1 MDLQEIMLN
10 LMDWDTIIPALI
22 RIVLIIALAILVNIV
37 LARLMKR
44 IELRI
49 EEKGKTDGELPSES
63 RRRSQTIAGLARQ
76 AIGIAVWLVAGM
88 LVLQEGGVEVG
99 PILAGAGIAG
109 VALGFGAQALVA
121 DLIAGFFIIL
131 ENQVR
136 VGDAVKV
143 NGTWGYIEKIS
154 FRTLIL
160 RDFSGE
166 VHIFPN
172 GSISTL
178 SNESNGWSAYV
189 FHMGVA
195 YKENVDEVMEVMR
208 GVISQMAADET
219 WGSLMLGE
227 GQVQGL
233 QSFDDSAVTIRGRI
247 KTHPLQQ
254 YDVGREFNRRIKL
267 AFDEKGIEIPFPHR
281 TLYYGEA
288 SRPFEIS
295 RTESNRES
303 A

>member
-1 MDLQEIMLN
+1 MDLREALYGIL
-10 LMDWDTIIPALI
+10 DWDTIIPAII
-22 RIVLIIALAILVNIV
+22 RIVLIVALTLLVNLV
-37 LARLMKR
+37 LSRLMNRIEKR
-44 IELRI
+44 IED
-49 EEKGKTDGELPSES
+49 KGQTDGELQSES
-63 RRRSQTIAGLARQ
+63 RRRAQTIAGLARQ
-76 AIGIAVWLVAGM
+76 AISITVWLVAGM
-88 LVLQEGGVEVG
+88 LILQESGVEIG

-143 NGTWGYIEKIS
+143 NGTWGYIEQIS
-154 FRTLIL
+154 FRTLVL

-172 GSISTL
+172 GSIQTL
-178 SNESNGWSAYV
+178 SNQSNGWSAYV

-195 YKENVDEVMEVMR
+195 YKEDVDRVMGVMQAVMQ
-208 GVISQMAADET
+208 GMAADKQ
-219 WGSLMLGE
+219 WGSLMLDE
-227 GQVQGL
+227 GQIQGL

-267 AFDEKGIEIPFPHR
+267 AFDEQGIEIPFPHR
-281 TLYYGEA
+281 TLYFGEA
-288 SRPFEIS
+288 SRPFEVS
-295 RTESNRES
+295 QAGAVRDS